1 MRSKQ
6 LHSTCPEAQ
15 SHCVALLLAAGK
27 GRRFGS
33 DKRQARLA
41 DGQTL
46 LAASVGNAQAQFAEV
61 WVVIGADDD
70 PQALGLP
77 MSVQLV
83 RAPRGSDGMGASL
96 AAGMQALAGSPAEAV
111 AVLLGDMPWIAGAT
125 LARLQQ
131 AAGAE
136 LIVMP
141 HCHGQRGH
149 PVLFGRAFWAALG
162 ESSGDQG
169 GRQVLRDNAHACRVI
184 EVIDAGVLRDVD
196 TPGDL
201 SPP

>member
-15 SHCVALLLAAGK
+15 PHCVALLLAAGQ

-33 DKRQARLA
+33 DKRRARLA

-77 MSVQLV
+77 ASVQLA
-83 RAPRGSDGMGASL
+83 RAPLGSDGMGASL
-96 AAGMQALAGSPAEAV
+96 AAGMQALAGSTAEAV
-111 AVLLGDMPWIAGAT
+111 AVLLGDMPWIASTT
-125 LARLQQ
+125 LARLQH
-131 AAGAE
+131 AASAQT
-136 LIVMP
+136 IVVP
-141 HCHGQRGH
+141 QYQGQRGH
-149 PVLFGRAFWAALG
+149 PVLFGRTFWPALRQA
-162 ESSGDQG
+162 SGDQG
-169 GRQVLRDNAHACRVI
+169 GRSVLQLNAAACRVI

>member
-1 MRSKQ
+1 M
-6 LHSTCPEAQ
+6 
-15 SHCVALLLAAGK
+15 ALLLAAGK

-33 DKRQARLA
+33 DKRQAQLS

-46 LAASVGNAQAQFAEV
+46 LAASVSNAQAQFAEV

-77 MSVQLV
+77 ASVQLA

-96 AAGMQALAGSPAEAV
+96 AAGIQALAGSAAEAV
-111 AVLLGDMPWIAGAT
+111 AVLLGDMPWIASAT

-136 LIVMP
+136 VIVMP
-141 HCHGQRGH
+141 QYQGQRGH
-149 PVLFGRAFWAALG
+149 PVLFGRHFWQALG
-162 ESSGDQG
+162 QATGDQG
-169 GRQVLRDNAHACRVI
+169 GRHVLHDNPAACQRVK
-184 EVIDAGVLRDVD
+184 VDDPGVLRDVD
-196 TPGDL
+196 TPDDL